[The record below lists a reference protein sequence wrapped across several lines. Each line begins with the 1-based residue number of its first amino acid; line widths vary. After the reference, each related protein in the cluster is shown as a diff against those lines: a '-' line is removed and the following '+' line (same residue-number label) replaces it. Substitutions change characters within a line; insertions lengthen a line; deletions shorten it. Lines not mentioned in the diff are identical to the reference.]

1 VTSVAGTTRDVL
13 ELALD
18 VGGLPVR
25 VADTAGLRDTPD
37 AVERIGVARAREAV
51 ERADIA
57 LCVLAADE
65 LRDDPG
71 GHLRDVAPL
80 IGPETLVLVNKT
92 DMVSEP
98 ALGAVPRCAG
108 VFAASVATGAGMP
121 AFVDG
126 LARALRARFDP
137 HAGTGGDA
145 PLLTRARHRVHFERA
160 AEFLDAFLA
169 CGACALAPS
178 AAGVGGAD
186 G

>member
-37 AVERIGVARAREAV
+37 AVERIGVTRAREAV
-51 ERADIA
+51 ERADVA

-98 ALGAVPRCAG
+98 ALETVPACAG

-126 LARALRARFDP
+126 LAGAGGGRGATP
-137 HAGTGGDA
+137 SGTGCTSSARRSSSTRSSRAVRVLSPIADA
-145 PLLTRARHRVHFERA
+145 GLMWRQMGTI
-160 AEFLDAFLA
+160 
-169 CGACALAPS
+169 S
-178 AAGVGGAD
+178 
-186 G
+186 